1 MFKYLVVLLLTA
13 GCFPSYAQDDK
24 SNLDWA
30 NIKRYSKD
38 NEMGRVGF
46 SKGEKGS
53 VYGQFHYRIPWKV
66 FDSFCQ

>member
-38 NEMGRVGF
+38 NEMAGLP
-46 SKGEKGS
+46 SKERSG
-53 VYGQFHYRIPWKV
+53 
-66 FDSFCQ
+66 